1 MNKPKGAIL
10 RRGVRIRGRKRES
23 MRLSDDFINEV
34 KYRSDLSEIAS
45 SYMQLKR
52 RGRNMIG
59 LCPFHGEKTPSFNIY
74 TEDGHFYCFG
84 CGAGGDVITFIMKIE
99 NLDYLEAVK
108 FLAQRAGM
116 TIPEEG
122 YDDSMGRLRTRIY
135 EANREAARFY
145 YQKLNEPVGAAAMRY
160 LKGRE
165 LADSTIRHFGLGYAP
180 DARFALGDHL
190 RSKGFSEAELIAANL
205 CFKTRSGKGV
215 VDRFYDRVMF
225 PIIDVRGNV
234 IAFGGRIMTDQKPK
248 YLNTSDTVVFNKS
261 NNLFSLNNAKNSKS
275 RSLILC
281 EGYMDV
287 ISLNQAGFTQA
298 VATLGTALTADQA
311 ALMKRYCDE
320 VILCYDADEAGQKAT
335 SRAIE
340 ILRRAG
346 IAVRVLTIPDG
357 KDPDEFLRRHG
368 DKAHEAFHNILT
380 GSGDDVN
387 YRLLRLRASFDMAS
401 PQGKLGYLNEGVKLL
416 SELDNP
422 MEREIYASRLADETE
437 VAKAS
442 IMEQINRTVRQRS
455 KSYRKDEFKRI
466 RKDISARDDRV
477 NPQHAAHLR
486 ATGAEENLIAF
497 LVSHTDKLP
506 YIESK
511 LRPEDFVTD
520 FNRKLFEYFS
530 QRIKDNKDPMTML
543 SADFTSEEQSKVIRT
558 VAPHTVQNASMEA
571 LDEYIGIIKLERT
584 KLSEQDIRSASTDDL
599 QEYLKKLK
607 DQKK

>member
-1 MNKPKGAIL
+1 
-10 RRGVRIRGRKRES
+10 
-23 MRLSDDFINEV
+23 MRLSDDFIREV
-34 KYRSDLSEIAS
+34 KYRSDLAEIAA

-52 RGRNMIG
+52 RGRNLVG

-74 TEDGHFYCFG
+74 AENGSFYCFG
-84 CGAGGDVITFIMKIE
+84 CGVGGDVITFIMKIE

-116 TIPEEG
+116 TIPEDS

-135 EANREAARFY
+135 EANREAARFF
-145 YQKLNEPVGAAAMRY
+145 YQKLNEPEGAAAMAY

-165 LADSTIRHFGLGYAP
+165 LQDSTIRHFGLGYAP
-180 DARFALGDHL
+180 STRFALADHL
-190 RSKGFSEAELIAANL
+190 RAKGYTEAELIAANL
-205 CFKTRSGKGV
+205 VFKARSGKGV
-215 VDRFYDRVMF
+215 VDRFADRVMF

-387 YRLLRLRASFDMAS
+387 YRLLRLRANFDMAS

-455 KSYRKDEFKRI
+455 KNYRKDEFKRI

>member
-1 MNKPKGAIL
+1 
-10 RRGVRIRGRKRES
+10 

-34 KYRSDLSEIAS
+34 KYRSDLTEIAS

-52 RGRNMIG
+52 RGRNMVG

-84 CGAGGDVITFIMKIE
+84 CGAGGDVISFIMKIE

-116 TIPEEG
+116 TIPEDG

-145 YQKLNEPVGAAAMRY
+145 YQKLTEPAGAAAMQY

-165 LADSTIRHFGLGYAP
+165 LTDRTIRHFGLGYAP
-180 DARFALGDHL
+180 DSRFALGDHL
-190 RSKGFSEAELIAANL
+190 KSKGFTEAELIAANL
-205 CFKTRSGKGV
+205 CLKTRSGKGV
-215 VDRFYDRVMF
+215 VDRFFDRVMF

-248 YLNTSDTVVFNKS
+248 YLNTSDTIVFNKS
-261 NNLFSLNNAKNSKS
+261 LNLFSLNNAKNSKS

-287 ISLNQAGFTQA
+287 ISLNQAGFPQA
-298 VATLGTALTADQA
+298 VATLGTALTDDQA

-335 SRAIE
+335 ARAIE

-346 IAVRVLTIPDG
+346 VTVRVLTIPDG

-380 GSGDDVN
+380 GSGNDMD
-387 YRLLRLRASFDMAS
+387 YRMTRLKAGFDMS
-401 PQGKLGYLNEGVKLL
+401 SSQGKLGYLNEVVRLL
-416 SELDNP
+416 AELDNP
-422 MEREIYASRLADETE
+422 MERDIYASRLADETS

-442 IMEQINRTVRQRS
+442 IMEQVNRTLRRRS
-455 KSYRKDEFKRI
+455 KNSRDEELKRLRKN
-466 RKDISARDDRV
+466 ISARDDKM
-477 NPQHAAHLR
+477 NPQHASHLR
-486 ATGAEENLIAF
+486 AASAEESLIAF
-497 LVSHTDKLP
+497 LVAHPDKLGA
-506 YIESK
+506 IEK
-511 LRPEDFVTD
+511 RLTPDDFVTD
-520 FNRKLFEYFS
+520 FNRKLYIYFS
-530 QRIKDNKDPMTML
+530 ERIKSGKDPMTML
-543 SADFTSEEQSKVIRT
+543 SADFTADEQSKVIFIVNSRKT
-558 VAPHTVQNASMEA
+558 ATATPDALNEYIAII
-571 LDEYIGIIKLERT
+571 LDERS
-584 KLSEQDIRSASTDDL
+584 KLSEQEIRESSADELAD
-599 QEYLKKLK
+599 YVKKLK
-607 DQKK
+607 EKKK